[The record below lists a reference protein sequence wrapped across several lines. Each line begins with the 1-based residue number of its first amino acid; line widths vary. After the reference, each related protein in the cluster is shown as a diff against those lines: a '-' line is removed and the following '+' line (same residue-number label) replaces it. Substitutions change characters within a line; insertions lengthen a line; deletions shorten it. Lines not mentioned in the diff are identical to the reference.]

1 MGLRWP
7 GSGWLPGRV
16 AEARLFR
23 DAACATEG
31 ATCFSTVIPSP
42 GTRSYAGACASH
54 QPKRAGSCVHKTALY
69 QRPRQ
74 HPQKVLVRR
83 SSPCPP
89 MTVLAIINGK
99 PLQMVCN
106 DTGIGKGF
114 SQIRVRSVEIHF
126 YGKKI
131 LQ

>member
-23 DAACATEG
+23 DAACVTEG

-54 QPKRAGSCVHKTALY
+54 QPKRAGSCVQKTALSET
-69 QRPRQ
+69 QA
-74 HPQKVLVRR
+74 V
-83 SSPCPP
+83 PP
-89 MTVLAIINGK
+89 EGAGEEEQPLSANDRVGNNQWQALANG
-99 PLQMVCN
+99 L
-106 DTGIGKGF
+106 
-114 SQIRVRSVEIHF
+114 
-126 YGKKI
+126 
-131 LQ
+131 